1 MNSTELTSFIS
12 NPENHKICRF
22 GKFMNIKRDYEK
34 HFLILQ
40 KISIY
45 QIKAK
50 IRYLA
55 GAFFY
60 TCIISMPFYFFLS
73 FNFSKISDSSEKH
86 LTLFDI
92 IIEMLN
98 LQNNY
103 DQKWFGN
110 YITASAALFIGI
122 FVYRYTL
129 FNNKWKYAADLYNKL
144 YIDQFNSE
152 NQLDFFRKRCLLAQ
166 DILKMN
172 LQDHSTFTYEVSQ
185 TIIMAAIIYKKIAE
199 KKDHEI
205 YSIMRENDSIKMIFL
220 LEKPNV
226 ILRNVIIKTE
236 DVIYKKSQNSANIQM
251 VTEFQNAMAEFQK
264 QYLIIQ
270 DLKKDIENLKNAQ
283 QEFNKFAL

>member
-1 MNSTELTSFIS
+1 MNSTELSSLIS
-12 NPENHKICRF
+12 NPENHKICRV

-34 HFLILQ
+34 NFLILQ

-50 IRYLA
+50 VRYLF

-60 TCIISMPFYFFLS
+60 TCIISMSFYFFLS
-73 FNFSKISDSSEKH
+73 FNFSKISDSSEKN
-86 LTLFDI
+86 LTLFHI
-92 IIEMLN
+92 IMEMLN
-98 LQNNY
+98 LQDNY
-103 DQKWFGN
+103 NQVWFGN

-172 LQDHSTFTYEVSQ
+172 LQDHPTFNYEISQ
-185 TIIMAAIIYKKIAE
+185 TIIMAAIIYQETNE
-199 KKDHEI
+199 KKEKEI
-205 YSIMRENDSIKMIFL
+205 YSMLRKNESIRMIFL
-220 LEKPNV
+220 LEQPDV

-236 DVIYKKSQNSANIQM
+236 DAIYKKSQTSTKTQIA
-251 VTEFQNAMAEFQK
+251 TDFQNATAEFQK

-270 DLKKDIENLKNAQ
+270 DLKKDIENLKSAH
-283 QEFNKFAL
+283 QEFNKLAL